1 MESSTLR
8 EWLAARGCT
17 FEQHPRGHGAQ
28 GLSSVTVHRE
38 GRKAVMPL
46 VGSRQRLDPDEARK
60 IVESLGLD
68 PSELPGE
75 QSRV

>member
-1 MESSTLR
+1 MESATLR

-17 FEQHPRGHGAQ
+17 FEQHARGHGAH
-28 GLSSVTVHRE
+28 GLASVTVHRE
-38 GRKAVMPL
+38 GRKAVIPS
-46 VGSRQRLDPDEARK
+46 VGSRQRLGPDEARK

-75 QSRV
+75 KSRV

>member
-17 FEQHPRGHGAQ
+17 FDQHERGHGAE
-28 GLSSVTVHRE
+28 GLASVTVHRE
-38 GRKAVMPL
+38 GRKAVLPL
-46 VGSRQRLDPDEARK
+46 VGSRQRLDPSEARK

-68 PSELPGE
+68 PAELPGE
-75 QSRV
+75 KGRA